1 MPTGC
6 FRTQSFILGE
16 ICAFVEAEILYSR
29 RWGGQQVKSSQREL
43 KERKPMKFEAF
54 ILESFCTASF

>member
-6 FRTQSFILGE
+6 FRTQSFILRE

-29 RWGGQQVKSSQREL
+29 RWGGAAGKIFS
-43 KERKPMKFEAF
+43 ERTEGKKTNE
-54 ILESFCTASF
+54 I